1 MGPSYARHAIRPLLV
16 LLATAVLFAGGCTKS
31 SITSSGS
38 LYDFDERTDPVPVVT
53 ISSTG
58 FRPQVSHVD
67 RSVVIRLVNA
77 DTVPHRLI
85 SAPELGYG
93 ECPEM
98 ATVSTLA
105 PGESGSIV
113 VNRNGLCPYR
123 DEDRPNNTAFQ
134 GMLVI
139 H

>member
-1 MGPSYARHAIRPLLV
+1 MGSSSARRPFRTLRALLV
-16 LLATAVLFAGGCTKS
+16 SSVLLGVGCTKS

-67 RSVVIRLVNA
+67 RAVVIRLVNA
-77 DTVPHRLI
+77 DTASHRLI

-98 ATVSTLA
+98 ATVSALA
-105 PGESGSIV
+105 PGESGSVV
-113 VNRNGLCPYR
+113 VNRNGLCPFR

-134 GMLVI
+134 GMLVV